1 MLYYGNVLR
10 LNLTIYKEI
19 FMNPKLKL
27 VHNNK
32 ELKTYYVPYTIMQV
46 DFYAVNA
53 TSPEQALM
61 KANDGKFGRLEK
73 RITLQE
79 TQSNAVYT
87 NSNQDYAD
95 VLTRDVV
102 SYDIKESSYDEV
114 SGSS

>member
-1 MLYYGNVLR
+1 M
-10 LNLTIYKEI
+10 K
-19 FMNPKLKL
+19 PKLTL
-27 VHNNK
+27 VHHNA
-32 ELKTYYVPYTIMQV
+32 ELKTYYVPFTIMSV

-53 TSPEQALM
+53 ISPEQALM

-73 RITLQE
+73 RISLQE

-87 NSNQDYAD
+87 NPDQNYAD